1 MELVIAMLIS
11 SVVISLT
18 YKTYSI
24 YVGLYGQYKKG
35 TRRVEELSLLNKL
48 LTTDIRNC
56 ERLEASSEGFV
67 CKSLR
72 NTVEYTVNE
81 AYLIRKCSITDTFH
95 ISILSSKLFWKDKEQ
110 NIPQQLASQITIEG
124 LSDED
129 TINYN
134 FTKWYGSDILMRINQ

>member
-24 YVGLYGQYKKG
+24 YIGLYGQYKKG
-35 TRRVEELSLLNKL
+35 TSRVEELSLLNKL

-56 ERLEASSEGFV
+56 ERLEASSDGFV

-72 NTVEYTVNE
+72 NTVEYTLNE
-81 AYLIRKCSITDTFH
+81 EYMIRKCIITDTFH
-95 ISILSSKLFWKDKEQ
+95 IRILSSTLFWKDKEQ
-110 NIPQQLASQITIEG
+110 TIPQQPASQIIIEG
-124 LSDED
+124 LSDSD

-134 FTKWYGSDILMRINQ
+134 FTKWYGSDILIQINQ